1 MITFFN
7 NIIFFSRHVTGN
19 ELLVSGRHIFNH
31 FNDCKDCNT
40 YLCPE
45 MINCIILLDVIKVC
59 NRYLV
64 KSVIRFLKHTTN
76 ILNLKL
82 LIDTINMF

>member
-1 MITFFN
+1 MCLYTI
-7 NIIFFSRHVTGN
+7 RYVTGN

-45 MINCIILLDVIKVC
+45 LINSIITLDVIKV
-59 NRYLV
+59 
-64 KSVIRFLKHTTN
+64 
-76 ILNLKL
+76 
-82 LIDTINMF
+82 